1 MEQTSI
7 AVLLP
12 SEFTDEVERFIAE
25 NPKNALVEKQSQG
38 REAAADL
45 GFEPV
50 TIAVTAWVL
59 KFAAGAAS
67 SLASKLLVDRIWKR
81 LQSKSSDRLTE
92 VQIAFPSGLV
102 VTVRGEGGMTA
113 EQLQKLITEN
123 VR

>member
-1 MEQTSI
+1 MQQTSI

-38 REAAADL
+38 REAATDL

-50 TIAVTAWVL
+50 STIAVTAWLL

-81 LQSKSSDRLTE
+81 LQSKGSDKLTE
-92 VQIAFPSGLV
+92 VQVAFPSGLV
-102 VTVRGEGGMTA
+102 VTVRGEMTA
-113 EQLQKLITEN
+113 EQLQQLITEN